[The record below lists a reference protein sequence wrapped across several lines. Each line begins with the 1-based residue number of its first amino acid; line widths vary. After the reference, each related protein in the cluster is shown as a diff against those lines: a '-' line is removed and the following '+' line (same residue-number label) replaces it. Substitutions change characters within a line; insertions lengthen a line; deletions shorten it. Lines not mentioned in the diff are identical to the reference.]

1 MKKIVSILHIMIFII
16 ILTSCGTQ
24 NTQILTTNY
33 ITYSLTKELVGDMA
47 NIDVVTPVSMDY
59 HDYEPTSQDLI
70 KISHADVFIYLGF
83 AYETYLSEASL
94 KTYRGED
101 SINIELINFTEDD
114 HDHEEEHIHLHQEHD
129 EKDHDHYHQEHYWT
143 SPYYLKKMVQ
153 NLYNGLLNYK
163 LDIEKLT
170 QHKDK
175 FIERIDR
182 ISIKLENVL
191 SIYQGEPKI
200 YFIGHNTF
208 HPLESYFNLEIEVL
222 IDAVNPS
229 SELTSQQLITFLND
243 FKNSGVKF
251 IFVEETFDPSWM
263 TLFKEY
269 IPDLIIY
276 QLNGYHFIKEEDLKN
291 NVSIIDLYERNINY
305 IIDALLGDNL

>member
-1 MKKIVSILHIMIFII
+1 MKKIVSILHIMIFTI

-175 FIERIDR
+175 LIERIDR

-191 SIYQGEPKI
+191 SIYQG
-200 YFIGHNTF
+200 
-208 HPLESYFNLEIEVL
+208 
-222 IDAVNPS
+222 
-229 SELTSQQLITFLND
+229 
-243 FKNSGVKF
+243 
-251 IFVEETFDPSWM
+251 
-263 TLFKEY
+263 
-269 IPDLIIY
+269 
-276 QLNGYHFIKEEDLKN
+276 
-291 NVSIIDLYERNINY
+291 
-305 IIDALLGDNL
+305 